1 MPRRFSLKTRLLSLL
16 LSAAM
21 VLMFLPASA
30 FAADDEQVRVG
41 DAWLGSATRVVSCGE
56 GGTAA
61 YDPDTKTLTLTNV
74 TINHDYNAAI
84 WNTVEGLTIKLVGK
98 NSINSGEQTGILSMQ
113 GCGLLT
119 LTGEEGS
126 LNITTADGQAI
137 YANTGSLL
145 IKDTTVTAST
155 EAFDTCAVSADL
167 GIEISGSTLESAIAS
182 GNAIYTPGDLKI
194 ENSNV
199 TTSNDNQNNKGYPAI
214 WSDGDIT
221 INGGQLKSTCKGGT
235 ALGAASTISITG
247 CTLESASTDGNA
259 IYTPGDLK
267 IENSNV
273 TTSNDNTNNNGYPA
287 IWCYGDITI
296 NGGQLKSTC
305 IGSDALGAV
314 GALSITDCNV
324 ENKGYYTALYS
335 GGKMTLTG
343 GSITAEAENNAII
356 SNSAMTITN
365 ATVKATAQRYDA
377 LRASDVMKIN
387 GGSIT
392 ADAGDNAIISYS
404 AMTITNATVKATAQR
419 HNALRASDVMKING
433 GRVEATT
440 VLYDEETYA
449 IHMQPL
455 DDGSNDGRMEIG
467 GGVELYVK
475 GFSGIAVGDEATIAD
490 AHIVIDSEDWSIDM
504 PVKFA
509 EGCDIALALGG
520 DSMES
525 AEPFDWYSMSLEP
538 FTPGTPG
545 GTYRYLELFSGA
557 KHTLRVTN
565 GMISELNGKPYT
577 GNEAEIPAGS
587 PVTLTLTVNEDAFTA
602 GEVFSSWTL
611 SPTPRDLQINGNV
624 ITFTMPAEDV
634 EIRATGD
641 IPPEPG
647 PDAEGS
653 PLFGLALGAVGGT
666 LVGLTFYAAHEL
678 GITQTLRETLPAGA
692 AIPAN
697 RGELALLLWN
707 AADKPEPEKQPAF
720 TDVSDL
726 ETAKAAQWAIE
737 AGLMET
743 ESSGKFAP
751 AKRVTRLKVFRTWKA
766 ANH

>member
-1 MPRRFSLKTRLLSLL
+1 MHQKKGMFLMPRRFSLKTRLLSLL

-41 DAWLGSATRVVSCGE
+41 YTWLGSATRSVTCGD
-56 GGTAA
+56 GTAA
-61 YDPDTKTLTLTNV
+61 YDPDTKTLTLTNA

-84 WNTVEGLTIKLVGK
+84 WNTTDDLIIKLVGE
-98 NSINSGEQTGILSMQ
+98 NSINSGNEAGILSQ
-113 GCGLLT
+113 EGRGLLT
-119 LTGEEGS
+119 LTGEGS
-126 LNITTADGQAI
+126 LNITAADNYAI
-137 YANTGSLL
+137 YAHTGSLL
-145 IKDTTVTAST
+145 VKDTTVKVSS
-155 EAFDTCAVSADL
+155 DTLAVYADL
-167 GIEISGSTLESAIAS
+167 GIEISGSTFESS
-182 GNAIYTPGDLKI
+182 TTDGNAIWAPGDLKI

-214 WSDGDIT
+214 WCDSNIT

-235 ALGAASTISITG
+235 ALGAAGTISITG
-247 CTLESASTDGNA
+247 NTFESASTGSNA

-273 TTSNDNTNNNGYPA
+273 TTNSAGNFPA
-287 IWCYGDITI
+287 IWSDGDITI

-305 IGSDALGAV
+305 TGSDALGAA
-314 GALSITDCNV
+314 GTLSITNCNV
-324 ENKGYYTALYS
+324 ENKGASALYS
-335 GGKMTLTG
+335 QGEMTLTG
-343 GSITAEAENNAII
+343 GSITAEAEYNAII

-365 ATVKATAQRYDA
+365 ATVKATAQKY
-377 LRASDVMKIN
+377 
-387 GGSIT
+387 
-392 ADAGDNAIISYS
+392 
-404 AMTITNATVKATAQR
+404 
-419 HNALRASDVMKING
+419 NALRASDVMKIDG
-433 GRVEATT
+433 GWVKATT
-440 VLYDEETYA
+440 VLHDDAEPYA

-475 GFSGIAVGDEATIAD
+475 GVNGISVGEGATIED
-490 AHIVIDSEDWSIDM
+490 AHIVIDSEDCSIDM

-509 EGCDIALALGG
+509 DGYDIARALGG
-520 DSMES
+520 DSKEN
-525 AEPFDWYSMSLEP
+525 AKPFDWYSMSLEP
-538 FTPGTPG
+538 FTPNQP
-545 GTYRYLELFSGA
+545 GTYRYLELLSGA

-565 GMISELNGKPYT
+565 GMISEMNGKPYT

-602 GEVFSSWTL
+602 GEMFSSWTL
-611 SPTPRDLQINGNV
+611 SPTPRDLQIDGNV

-641 IPPEPG
+641 IPPEPT

-666 LVGLTFYAAHEL
+666 LVGLTFYAAHQL

-707 AADKPEPEKQPAF
+707 AADKPEPENQPAF
-720 TDVSDL
+720 TDVSDP

-766 ANH
+766 AKH

>member
-30 FAADDEQVRVG
+30 FAADDNQVLVG
-41 DAWLGSATRVVSCGE
+41 GQWLGSAKRTVPCGE
-56 GGTAA
+56 GTAA
-61 YDPDTKTLTLTNV
+61 YDPDTKTLTLTNA
-74 TINHDYNAAI
+74 TINYDKNAAI
-84 WNTVEGLTIKLVGK
+84 FNATDGLTIELVGE
-98 NSINSGEQTGILSMQ
+98 NSINPGGQPGILSMQ

-126 LNITTADGQAI
+126 LKITATAGHAI
-137 YANTGSLL
+137 CVNTGSLL
-145 IKDTTVTAST
+145 VKDTTVKVSSDVPAVY
-155 EAFDTCAVSADL
+155 ADFD
-167 GIEISGSTLESAIAS
+167 IEISGSTLESASANS
-182 GNAIYTPGDLKI
+182 NAIYTPGDLKI

-199 TTSNDNQNNKGYPAI
+199 TTNSAGNLPAI
-214 WSDGDIT
+214 WSDSDIT
-221 INGGQLKSTCKGGT
+221 INGGQLKSTG
-235 ALGAASTISITG
+235 
-247 CTLESASTDGNA
+247 
-259 IYTPGDLK
+259 
-267 IENSNV
+267 
-273 TTSNDNTNNNGYPA
+273 
-287 IWCYGDITI
+287 
-296 NGGQLKSTC
+296 

-343 GSITAEAENNAII
+343 GSITAEAENRAIM

-365 ATVKATAQRYDA
+365 ATVKATAQ
-377 LRASDVMKIN
+377 K
-387 GGSIT
+387 
-392 ADAGDNAIISYS
+392 
-404 AMTITNATVKATAQR
+404 
-419 HNALRASDVMKING
+419 HNALRASDVMKIDG

-440 VLYDEETYA
+440 VRYDAETYA

-455 DDGSNDGRMEIG
+455 NDGSNNGRMEIG

-475 GFSGIAVGDEATIAD
+475 GYKGISVGEGATIED
-490 AHIVIDSEDWSIDM
+490 AHIVIDSDDRSIDM

-509 EGCDIALALGG
+509 EGYDIARALGG
-520 DSMES
+520 DSKEN
-525 AEPFDWYSMSLEP
+525 AKPFDWYSMNLEP
-538 FTPGTPG
+538 YIPNQP
-545 GTYRYLELFSGA
+545 GTYRYLELLSGA

-565 GMISELNGKPYT
+565 GMISEMNGKPYT
-577 GNEAEIPAGS
+577 GNEAEISTGS

-611 SPTPRDLQINGNV
+611 SPAPRDLQINGNV

-666 LVGLTFYAAHEL
+666 LVGLTFYAAHEI
-678 GITQTLRETLPAGA
+678 GITQTLRKTLPAGA

-737 AGLMET
+737 TGLMET

>member
-41 DAWLGSATRVVSCGE
+41 DAWLGSATRSVTCGE
-56 GGTAA
+56 GTAA

-74 TINHDYNAAI
+74 TINCDDTTAI
-84 WNTVEGLTIKLVGK
+84 FNKTDGLTIKLVGE
-98 NSINSGEQTGILSMQ
+98 NSINSGKQSGILSMQ

-119 LTGEEGS
+119 LTGEGS
-126 LNITTADGQAI
+126 LNITAAGHAI

-145 IKDTTVTAST
+145 IKDTTVKVSS
-155 EAFDTCAVSADL
+155 DILAVCADL
-167 GIEISGSTLESAIAS
+167 GIEISNSTIESAS
-182 GNAIYTPGDLKI
+182 TDGNAIYAPGDLTI

-199 TTSNDNQNNKGYPAI
+199 TTSNDNAN
-214 WSDGDIT
+214 
-221 INGGQLKSTCKGGT
+221 
-235 ALGAASTISITG
+235 
-247 CTLESASTDGNA
+247 DGN
-259 IYTPGDLK
+259 
-267 IENSNV
+267 
-273 TTSNDNTNNNGYPA
+273 YPA
-287 IWCYGDITI
+287 IWCDSDITI
-296 NGGQLKSTC
+296 KGGQLKSTC
-305 IGSDALGAV
+305 IGSDALGAA
-314 GALSITDCNV
+314 GTLSITDCNV
-324 ENKGYYTALYS
+324 ENKGGYTALYS
-335 GGKMTLTG
+335 GGEMTLTG
-343 GSITAEAENNAII
+343 GSITAEAEGNAIM
-356 SNSAMTITN
+356 SRSAMTITN
-365 ATVKATAQRYDA
+365 ATVKATAQKY
-377 LRASDVMKIN
+377 
-387 GGSIT
+387 
-392 ADAGDNAIISYS
+392 
-404 AMTITNATVKATAQR
+404 
-419 HNALRASDVMKING
+419 NALRASDVMKIDG

-449 IHMQPL
+449 IHMQPM
-455 DDGSNDGRMEIG
+455 DDGNNGRMEIG

-475 GFSGIAVGDEATIAD
+475 GYNGIYVGDEATIED
-490 AHIVIDSEDWSIDM
+490 AHIVIDSEDCSIDM

-509 EGCDIALALGG
+509 DGYDIALALGG
-520 DSMES
+520 DSMEN
-525 AEPFDWYSMSLEP
+525 AEPFDWYSMSLKP

-545 GTYRYLELFSGA
+545 GTYRYLELLSGA

-565 GMISELNGKPYT
+565 GTISELNGKQYT

-587 PVTLTLTVNEDAFTA
+587 PVTLTLTVDADAFTG
-602 GEVFSSWTL
+602 GEVFNGWTL
-611 SPTPRDLQINGNV
+611 SPTPRDLQVEGDV
-624 ITFTMPAEDV
+624 ITFTMPAENV
-634 EIRATGD
+634 EISATGD

-647 PDAEGS
+647 PDADGN

-666 LVGLTFYAAHEL
+666 LVGLTLYAAHEL

-707 AADKPEPEKQPAF
+707 AADKPEPEKQPTF
-720 TDVSDL
+720 TDVSDP

-751 AKRVTRLKVFRTWKA
+751 AKRVTRLKVFRTWKSA
-766 ANH
+766 GH

>member
-1 MPRRFSLKTRLLSLL
+1 MPRRFSLKARLLSLL

-41 DAWLGSATRVVSCGE
+41 YTWLGSAMRVVPCGE
-56 GGTAA
+56 GTAA
-61 YDPDTKTLTLTNV
+61 YDPDTRTLTLTNV

-84 WNTVEGLTIKLVGK
+84 WNTVEGLTIKLVGE
-98 NSINSGEQTGILSMQ
+98 NSINSGNQPGILSMQ

-119 LTGEEGS
+119 LTGEGS

-145 IKDTTVTAST
+145 IKNTTVTAST

-221 INGGQLKSTCKGGT
+221 INGGQLKSTG
-235 ALGAASTISITG
+235 
-247 CTLESASTDGNA
+247 
-259 IYTPGDLK
+259 
-267 IENSNV
+267 
-273 TTSNDNTNNNGYPA
+273 
-287 IWCYGDITI
+287 
-296 NGGQLKSTC
+296 
-305 IGSDALGAV
+305 IGSDALGAI
-314 GALSITDCNV
+314 GTLSITDCTV
-324 ENKGYYTALYS
+324 ENEGGYTALYS

-343 GSITAEAENNAII
+343 GSITAEAERNAII
-356 SNSAMTITN
+356 SERAMTITN
-365 ATVKATAQRYDA
+365 ATVKATAQKY
-377 LRASDVMKIN
+377 
-387 GGSIT
+387 
-392 ADAGDNAIISYS
+392 
-404 AMTITNATVKATAQR
+404 
-419 HNALRASDVMKING
+419 NALRASNVMKIDG

-440 VLYDEETYA
+440 VLHDDAEPYA
-449 IHMQPL
+449 IHMEPMG
-455 DDGSNDGRMEIG
+455 DDDGRMEIG

-475 GFSGIAVGDEATIAD
+475 GYKGISVGEGATIED
-490 AHIVIDSEDWSIDM
+490 AHIVINSEDCSIDM

-509 EGCDIALALGG
+509 EGYDIALALGG
-520 DSMES
+520 DSMEN

-538 FTPGTPG
+538 FTPNQP

-587 PVTLTLTVNEDAFTA
+587 PVALTLTVNEDAFTA

-624 ITFTMPAEDV
+624 ITFTMPAENV

-641 IPPEPG
+641 IPPEPT
-647 PDAEGS
+647 PDAEVS
-653 PLFGLALGAVGGT
+653 PLFGLALGAVSGT
-666 LVGLTFYAAHEL
+666 LVGLTLYTVHEL

>member
-30 FAADDEQVRVG
+30 FAADDQQVRVG
-41 DAWLGSATRVVSCGE
+41 YTWLGSATRTVTCGE
-56 GGTAA
+56 GTAA
-61 YDPDTKTLTLTNV
+61 YDPDTKTLTLTNA

-84 WNTVEGLTIKLVGK
+84 WNTVENLTIKLVGE
-98 NSINSGEQTGILSMQ
+98 NSISSGEQTGILNQQSR
-113 GCGLLT
+113 GLLT
-119 LTGEEGS
+119 LTGDGS
-126 LNITTADGQAI
+126 LKITVTEGNAI
-137 YANTGSLL
+137 YVNDGSLL
-145 IKDTTVTAST
+145 IKDTTVKVSSAASN
-155 EAFDTCAVSADL
+155 ACAVFADK
-167 GIEISGSTLESAIAS
+167 GIEISGSTLESAIAN
-182 GNAIYTPGDLKI
+182 GNAIYTPGNLKI

-199 TTSNDNQNNKGYPAI
+199 TTSNDNKNDDGYPAI
-214 WSDGDIT
+214 WCYGDIT

-273 TTSNDNTNNNGYPA
+273 TTNSAGDLPA
-287 IWCYGDITI
+287 IWSDSDITI

-305 IGSDALGAV
+305 IGSDALGAA
-314 GALSITDCNV
+314 GTLSITNCNV
-324 ENKGYYTALYS
+324 ENKGGYTALYS
-335 GGKMTLTG
+335 GGKMTLT
-343 GSITAEAENNAII
+343 
-356 SNSAMTITN
+356 N
-365 ATVKATAQRYDA
+365 ATVKATAQT
-377 LRASDVMKIN
+377 S
-387 GGSIT
+387 
-392 ADAGDNAIISYS
+392 
-404 AMTITNATVKATAQR
+404 
-419 HNALRASDVMKING
+419 NALRASDVMKIDG
-433 GRVEATT
+433 GKVEATT
-440 VLYDEETYA
+440 LGEEEYA
-449 IHMQPL
+449 IHMQPI
-455 DDGSNDGRMEIG
+455 DDEDNNGRMEIG
-467 GGVELYVK
+467 GGAELYVK
-475 GFSGIAVGDEATIAD
+475 GYNGISVGDEATIAD
-490 AHIVIDSEDWSIDM
+490 AHIVIDSVDWSIDM

-509 EGCDIALALGG
+509 EGYDIARALGG
-520 DSMES
+520 DSMGS

-545 GTYRYLELFSGA
+545 TYPYLELFSGA

-565 GMISELNGKPYT
+565 GAISELNGKQYT

-587 PVTLTLTVNEDAFTA
+587 PVTLTLTVDEDAFTA

-611 SPTPRDLQINGNV
+611 SPTPNDLQIDGNV
-624 ITFTMPAEDV
+624 ITFIMPAEDV

-641 IPPEPG
+641 IPPEPT
-647 PDAEGS
+647 PDAEVS
-653 PLFGLALGAVGGT
+653 PLFGIALGAVGGT
-666 LVGLTFYAAHEL
+666 LVGLTFYTAHQL

-707 AADKPEPEKQPAF
+707 AADKPEPENQPTF
-720 TDVSDL
+720 TDVSDP
-726 ETAKAAQWAIE
+726 ETAKAAQWTIE

-751 AKRVTRLKVFRTWKA
+751 AKHVTRLKVFRTWKSA
-766 ANH
+766 GH

>member
-1 MPRRFSLKTRLLSLL
+1 MRQKKGMFLMPRRFSLKARLLSLL

-41 DAWLGSATRVVSCGE
+41 DTWLGSAMRSVPCGE
-56 GGTAA
+56 GTAA
-61 YDPDTKTLTLTNV
+61 YDPDTKILTLTNV

-119 LTGEEGS
+119 LTGEGS

-145 IKDTTVTAST
+145 IKNTTVTAST

-167 GIEISGSTLESAIAS
+167 GIEISGSTLESAIAN

-199 TTSNDNQNNKGYPAI
+199 TTSNDNKNDDDYPAI
-214 WSDGDIT
+214 WCKGDIT

-273 TTSNDNTNNNGYPA
+273 TTNSAGNLPA
-287 IWCYGDITI
+287 IWSDSDITI

-305 IGSDALGAV
+305 TGSDALGAA
-314 GALSITDCNV
+314 GTLSITNCNV
-324 ENKGYYTALYS
+324 ENKGASALYS
-335 GGKMTLTG
+335 QGEMTLTG
-343 GSITAEAENNAII
+343 GSITAEAEYNAII

-365 ATVKATAQRYDA
+365 ATVKATAQKY
-377 LRASDVMKIN
+377 
-387 GGSIT
+387 
-392 ADAGDNAIISYS
+392 
-404 AMTITNATVKATAQR
+404 
-419 HNALRASDVMKING
+419 NALRASDVMKIDG
-433 GRVEATT
+433 GWVKATT
-440 VLYDEETYA
+440 VLHDDAEPYA
-449 IHMQPL
+449 IHMQPM
-455 DDGSNDGRMEIG
+455 DDGSNNGRMEIG

-475 GFSGIAVGDEATIAD
+475 GVNGISVGEGATIED
-490 AHIVIDSEDWSIDM
+490 AHIVIDSEDCSIDM

-509 EGCDIALALGG
+509 DGYDIALALGG
-520 DSMES
+520 DSMEN

-545 GTYRYLELFSGA
+545 GTYRYLELLSGA

-565 GMISELNGKPYT
+565 GMISEMNGKPYT
-577 GNEAEIPAGS
+577 GSEAEIPAGS

-611 SPTPRDLQINGNV
+611 SPTPRDLQIDGNV
-624 ITFTMPAEDV
+624 ITFTMPAENV

-647 PDAEGS
+647 PDADGS

-707 AADKPEPEKQPAF
+707 AADKPEPENQPAF
-720 TDVSDL
+720 TDVSDP

-766 ANH
+766 AKH

>member
-1 MPRRFSLKTRLLSLL
+1 MRQKKGMFLMPRRFSLKTRLLSLL

-167 GIEISGSTLESAIAS
+167 GSEISGSTLESAIAS

-273 TTSNDNTNNNGYPA
+273 TTNSAGNLPA
-287 IWCYGDITI
+287 IWSDSDITI

-305 IGSDALGAV
+305 TGSDALGAT
-314 GALSITDCNV
+314 GTLSITDCTV

-343 GSITAEAENNAII
+343 GSITAEAEDNAII

-365 ATVKATAQRYDA
+365 ATVKATAQH
-377 LRASDVMKIN
+377 I
-387 GGSIT
+387 
-392 ADAGDNAIISYS
+392 
-404 AMTITNATVKATAQR
+404 
-419 HNALRASDVMKING
+419 NALRASDVMKIDG

-440 VLYDEETYA
+440 FGDEEYA
-449 IHMQPL
+449 IHMQPI
-455 DDGSNDGRMEIG
+455 DDEDNNGRMEIG

-475 GFSGIAVGDEATIAD
+475 GFSGIFVGEEATIAD
-490 AHIVIDSEDWSIDM
+490 AHIVIDSDEWSIDM

-520 DSMES
+520 DSMEN

-538 FTPGTPG
+538 YTPNQP
-545 GTYRYLELFSGA
+545 GTYRYLELLSGA

-577 GNEAEIPAGS
+577 GNEADIPAGS

-602 GEVFSSWTL
+602 GEVFSSWAL
-611 SPTPRDLQINGNV
+611 SPTPRDLQIDGNV

-641 IPPEPG
+641 IPPEPT

-653 PLFGLALGAVGGT
+653 PLFGIALGAVGGT

>member
-119 LTGEEGS
+119 LTGEGS

-182 GNAIYTPGDLKI
+182 GNAIYTPGDLTI

-199 TTSNDNQNNKGYPAI
+199 TTNSAGNLPAI
-214 WSDGDIT
+214 WSDSDIT
-221 INGGQLKSTCKGGT
+221 INGGQLKSTCT
-235 ALGAASTISITG
+235 
-247 CTLESASTDGNA
+247 
-259 IYTPGDLK
+259 
-267 IENSNV
+267 
-273 TTSNDNTNNNGYPA
+273 
-287 IWCYGDITI
+287 
-296 NGGQLKSTC
+296 
-305 IGSDALGAV
+305 GSDALGAT
-314 GALSITDCNV
+314 GTLSITDCTV

-343 GSITAEAENNAII
+343 GSITAEAEDNAII

-365 ATVKATAQRYDA
+365 ATVKATAQH
-377 LRASDVMKIN
+377 I
-387 GGSIT
+387 
-392 ADAGDNAIISYS
+392 
-404 AMTITNATVKATAQR
+404 
-419 HNALRASDVMKING
+419 NALRASDVMKIDG

-440 VLYDEETYA
+440 FGDEEYA
-449 IHMQPL
+449 IHMEPI
-455 DDGSNDGRMEIG
+455 DDEDNNGRMEIG

-475 GFSGIAVGDEATIAD
+475 GFSGIFVGEEATIAD
-490 AHIVIDSEDWSIDM
+490 AHIVIDSDEWSIDM

-509 EGCDIALALGG
+509 DGYDIALALGG
-520 DSMES
+520 DSMEN

-538 FTPGTPG
+538 YTPNQP
-545 GTYRYLELFSGA
+545 GTYRYLELLSGA

-565 GMISELNGKPYT
+565 GMISELNGKQYGDNVT
-577 GNEAEIPAGS
+577 DIPAGS

-611 SPTPRDLQINGNV
+611 SPTPRDLQIDGNV

>member
-1 MPRRFSLKTRLLSLL
+1 MRQKKGMFLMPRRFSLKTRLLSLL

-41 DAWLGSATRVVSCGE
+41 DTWLGSAMRSVTCGE
-56 GGTAA
+56 GTAA
-61 YDPDTKTLTLTNV
+61 YDPDTKTLTLTNA

-84 WNTVEGLTIKLVGK
+84 WNTVENLTIELVGE
-98 NSINSGEQTGILSMQ
+98 NSISSGEQTGILNQQSR
-113 GCGLLT
+113 GLLT
-119 LTGEEGS
+119 LTGDGS
-126 LNITTADGQAI
+126 LKITVTEGNAI
-137 YANTGSLL
+137 YVNDGSLL
-145 IKDTTVTAST
+145 IKDTTVKVSSAASN
-155 EAFDTCAVSADL
+155 ACAVFADK
-167 GIEISGSTLESAIAS
+167 GIEISGSTLESAIAN
-182 GNAIYTPGDLKI
+182 GNAIYTPGNLKI

-199 TTSNDNQNNKGYPAI
+199 TTSNDNKNDDGYPAI
-214 WSDGDIT
+214 WCKGDIT

-273 TTSNDNTNNNGYPA
+273 TTNSAGNLPA
-287 IWCYGDITI
+287 IWSDSDITI
-296 NGGQLKSTC
+296 NGGQLKSTG
-305 IGSDALGAV
+305 IGSDALGAI
-314 GALSITDCNV
+314 GTLSITDCTV
-324 ENKGYYTALYS
+324 ENEGGYTALYS

-343 GSITAEAENNAII
+343 GSITAEAERNAII
-356 SNSAMTITN
+356 SERAMTITN
-365 ATVKATAQRYDA
+365 ATVKATAQKY
-377 LRASDVMKIN
+377 
-387 GGSIT
+387 
-392 ADAGDNAIISYS
+392 
-404 AMTITNATVKATAQR
+404 
-419 HNALRASDVMKING
+419 NALRASDVMKIDG

-440 VLYDEETYA
+440 VLYDKETYA
-449 IHMQPL
+449 IHMEPMA
-455 DDGSNDGRMEIG
+455 DGSNDGRMEIG

-475 GFSGIAVGDEATIAD
+475 GFSGISVGEEATIAD
-490 AHIVIDSEDWSIDM
+490 AHIVIDSDDWSIDM

-509 EGCDIALALGG
+509 EGYDIALALGG

-538 FTPGTPG
+538 FTKGTP

-565 GMISELNGKPYT
+565 GTISELNGKQYT

-611 SPTPRDLQINGNV
+611 SPTPKDLQIDGNV
-624 ITFTMPAEDV
+624 ITFTMPAENV

-641 IPPEPG
+641 IPPEPT

-653 PLFGLALGAVGGT
+653 PLFGIALGAVGGT
-666 LVGLTFYAAHEL
+666 LVGLTFYAAHQL

-707 AADKPEPEKQPAF
+707 AADKPEPENQPTF
-720 TDVSDL
+720 TDVSDP

-751 AKRVTRLKVFRTWKA
+751 AKHVTRLKVFRTWKSA
-766 ANH
+766 GH

>member
-41 DAWLGSATRVVSCGE
+41 YTWLGSATRSVTCGD
-56 GGTAA
+56 GTAA
-61 YDPDTKTLTLTNV
+61 YDPDTKTLTLTNA

-84 WNTVEGLTIKLVGK
+84 WNTTDDLTIKLVGE
-98 NSINSGEQTGILSMQ
+98 NSINSGNQTGILSQ
-113 GCGLLT
+113 EGRGLLT
-119 LTGEEGS
+119 LTGEGS
-126 LNITTADGQAI
+126 LNITAADGYAI
-137 YANTGSLL
+137 YAHTGSLL
-145 IKDTTVTAST
+145 VKDTTVK
-155 EAFDTCAVSADL
+155 VSSDILAIYADL
-167 GIEISGSTLESAIAS
+167 GIEISGSTFESS
-182 GNAIYTPGDLKI
+182 TTDGNAIWTPGDLKI

-214 WSDGDIT
+214 WCDRNIT
-221 INGGQLKSTCKGGT
+221 ISGGQLKSTCT
-235 ALGAASTISITG
+235 
-247 CTLESASTDGNA
+247 
-259 IYTPGDLK
+259 
-267 IENSNV
+267 
-273 TTSNDNTNNNGYPA
+273 
-287 IWCYGDITI
+287 
-296 NGGQLKSTC
+296 
-305 IGSDALGAV
+305 GSDALGAA
-314 GALSITDCNV
+314 GTLSITDCTV
-324 ENKGYYTALYS
+324 ENSGASALYS
-335 GGKMTLTG
+335 QGKMTLTG
-343 GSITAEAENNAII
+343 GSITADAEYNAII

-365 ATVKATAQRYDA
+365 ATVKATAQRY
-377 LRASDVMKIN
+377 
-387 GGSIT
+387 
-392 ADAGDNAIISYS
+392 
-404 AMTITNATVKATAQR
+404 
-419 HNALRASDVMKING
+419 NALRASDVMKIDG
-433 GRVEATT
+433 GKVEATT
-440 VLYDEETYA
+440 VLYDDETYA
-449 IHMQPL
+449 IHMQPM

-475 GFSGIAVGDEATIAD
+475 GFSGISVGDEATIAD

-509 EGCDIALALGG
+509 EGYDIALALGG

-525 AEPFDWYSMSLEP
+525 AEPFDWYSMSLKP

-557 KHTLRVTN
+557 RHTLRVTN
-565 GMISELNGKPYT
+565 GMISEMNGKPYT

-602 GEVFSSWTL
+602 GEVFSSWPL
-611 SPTPRDLQINGNV
+611 SPTPRDLQIDGNV

-641 IPPEPG
+641 IPPEPT
-647 PDAEGS
+647 PDAEVS

-678 GITQTLRETLPAGA
+678 GITQILRETLPAGA

-707 AADKPEPEKQPAF
+707 AADKPEPENQPAF
-720 TDVSDL
+720 TDVSDP

-737 AGLMET
+737 AGLMEI

-766 ANH
+766 AKH

>member
-30 FAADDEQVRVG
+30 FAADEEQQVRVG
-41 DAWLGSATRVVSCGE
+41 YTCLGSATRSVTCGE
-56 GGTAA
+56 GTAA

-74 TINHDYNAAI
+74 TINHDYDAAI
-84 WNTVEGLTIKLVGK
+84 WNTTDDLTIKLVGE
-98 NSINSGEQTGILSMQ
+98 NSINSGDQVGILSQ
-113 GCGLLT
+113 EGRGLLT
-119 LTGEEGS
+119 LTGEGS

-182 GNAIYTPGDLKI
+182 GNASYTPGDLKI

-199 TTSNDNQNNKGYPAI
+199 TTNSAGNLPAI
-214 WSDGDIT
+214 WSDSDIT
-221 INGGQLKSTCKGGT
+221 INGGQLKSTCT
-235 ALGAASTISITG
+235 
-247 CTLESASTDGNA
+247 
-259 IYTPGDLK
+259 
-267 IENSNV
+267 
-273 TTSNDNTNNNGYPA
+273 
-287 IWCYGDITI
+287 
-296 NGGQLKSTC
+296 
-305 IGSDALGAV
+305 GSDALGAA
-314 GALSITDCNV
+314 GTLSITNCNV
-324 ENKGYYTALYS
+324 ENKGSYTALYS
-335 GGKMTLTG
+335 GGEMTLTG
-343 GSITAEAENNAII
+343 GSITAEAENNAIL
-356 SNSAMTITN
+356 SRSAMTITN
-365 ATVKATAQRYDA
+365 ATVKATAQKY
-377 LRASDVMKIN
+377 
-387 GGSIT
+387 
-392 ADAGDNAIISYS
+392 
-404 AMTITNATVKATAQR
+404 
-419 HNALRASDVMKING
+419 NALRASDVMKIDG

-440 VLYDEETYA
+440 TTVLYDDVEPYA
-449 IHMQPL
+449 IHMEPMG
-455 DDGSNDGRMEIG
+455 DGSNNGRMEIG

-475 GFSGIAVGDEATIAD
+475 GYKGISVGDGATIAD
-490 AHIVIDSEDWSIDM
+490 AHIVIDSDDWSIDM

-509 EGCDIALALGG
+509 DGYDIARALGG
-520 DSMES
+520 DSKEN
-525 AEPFDWYSMSLEP
+525 AKPFDWYSMNLEP
-538 FTPGTPG
+538 YIPNQP
-545 GTYRYLELFSGA
+545 GTYRYLELLSGA

-565 GMISELNGKPYT
+565 GMISEMNGKPYT
-577 GNEAEIPAGS
+577 GNEAEISTGS

-611 SPTPRDLQINGNV
+611 SPAPRDLQINGNV

-666 LVGLTFYAAHEL
+666 LVGLTFYAAHEI
-678 GITQTLRETLPAGA
+678 GITQTLRKTLPAGA

-737 AGLMET
+737 TGLMET

>member
-41 DAWLGSATRVVSCGE
+41 DTWLGSAMRSVACGE
-56 GGTAA
+56 GTAA

-74 TINHDYNAAI
+74 TINCDDTTAI
-84 WNTVEGLTIKLVGK
+84 WNTVEGLTIELVGE
-98 NSINSGEQTGILSMQ
+98 NSINSGEQTGILSQ
-113 GCGLLT
+113 EGCGLLT
-119 LTGEEGS
+119 LTGDGS
-126 LNITTADGQAI
+126 LNITVMGGNAI
-137 YANTGSLL
+137 FVNTGSLL
-145 IKDTTVTAST
+145 IKDTTVTVSSGASD
-155 EAFDTCAVSADL
+155 ACAVTADYD
-167 GIEISGSTLESAIAS
+167 IEISGSTLESAIAN
-182 GNAIYTPGDLKI
+182 GNAIFARGDLKI

-199 TTSNDNQNNKGYPAI
+199 TTSNDNQYDDA
-214 WSDGDIT
+214 
-221 INGGQLKSTCKGGT
+221 
-235 ALGAASTISITG
+235 
-247 CTLESASTDGNA
+247 
-259 IYTPGDLK
+259 
-267 IENSNV
+267 
-273 TTSNDNTNNNGYPA
+273 YPA
-287 IWCYGDITI
+287 IWCDGDITI

-305 IGSDALGAV
+305 IGSDALGAA
-314 GALSITDCNV
+314 GTLSITDCTV
-324 ENKGYYTALYS
+324 ENKGDYTALYS

-343 GSITAEAENNAII
+343 GSITAEAENSAIM
-356 SNSAMTITN
+356 SRSAMTITN
-365 ATVKATAQRYDA
+365 ATVKATAQHY
-377 LRASDVMKIN
+377 
-387 GGSIT
+387 
-392 ADAGDNAIISYS
+392 
-404 AMTITNATVKATAQR
+404 
-419 HNALRASDVMKING
+419 NALRASDVMKIDG

-440 VLYDEETYA
+440 VLYDAKTYA
-449 IHMQPL
+449 IHMQPM
-455 DDGSNDGRMEIG
+455 DDGSNNGRMEIG
-467 GGVELYVK
+467 GGAELYVK
-475 GFSGIAVGDEATIAD
+475 GFSGISVGEEATIAD
-490 AHIVIDSEDWSIDM
+490 AHIVIDSDDWSIDM

-509 EGCDIALALGG
+509 DGYDIARALGG

-525 AEPFDWYSMSLEP
+525 AKPFDWYSMSLEP

-545 GTYRYLELFSGA
+545 TYPYLELFSGA

-565 GMISELNGKPYT
+565 GTISEMNGKPYT

-611 SPTPRDLQINGNV
+611 SPTPRDLQIDGNV

-641 IPPEPG
+641 IPPEPT

-653 PLFGLALGAVGGT
+653 PLFGLALGAVAGT
-666 LVGLTFYAAHEL
+666 LVGLSFYAAHEL

-707 AADKPEPEKQPAF
+707 AADKPEPENQPAF
-720 TDVSDL
+720 TDVSDP

-766 ANH
+766 AKH

>member
-30 FAADDEQVRVG
+30 FAADDNQVLVG
-41 DAWLGSATRVVSCGE
+41 GQWLGSAKRTVPCGE
-56 GGTAA
+56 GTAA
-61 YDPDTKTLTLTNV
+61 YDPDTKTLTLTNA
-74 TINHDYNAAI
+74 TINYDKNAAI
-84 WNTVEGLTIKLVGK
+84 FNATDGLTIELVGE
-98 NSINSGEQTGILSMQ
+98 NSINPGGQPGILSMQ

-126 LNITTADGQAI
+126 LKITATAGHAI
-137 YANTGSLL
+137 CVNTGSLL
-145 IKDTTVTAST
+145 VKDTTVKVSSDVPAVY
-155 EAFDTCAVSADL
+155 ADFD
-167 GIEISGSTLESAIAS
+167 IEISGSTLESASANS
-182 GNAIYTPGDLKI
+182 NAIYTPGDLKI

-199 TTSNDNQNNKGYPAI
+199 TTNSTGDFPAI
-214 WSDGDIT
+214 WSDSDIT
-221 INGGQLKSTCKGGT
+221 INGGQLKSTCT
-235 ALGAASTISITG
+235 
-247 CTLESASTDGNA
+247 
-259 IYTPGDLK
+259 
-267 IENSNV
+267 
-273 TTSNDNTNNNGYPA
+273 
-287 IWCYGDITI
+287 
-296 NGGQLKSTC
+296 
-305 IGSDALGAV
+305 GSDALGAT
-314 GALSITDCNV
+314 GTLSITNCNV
-324 ENKGYYTALYS
+324 ENKGASALYS
-335 GGKMTLTG
+335 QGEMTLTG
-343 GSITAEAENNAII
+343 GSITADAEYNAII

-377 LRASDVMKIN
+377 LRASDVMKID

-419 HNALRASDVMKING
+419 HNALRASDVMKIDG

-449 IHMQPL
+449 IHMEPM
-455 DDGSNDGRMEIG
+455 DDGNNGRMEIG

-525 AEPFDWYSMSLEP
+525 AEPFDWYSMSLKP

-565 GMISELNGKPYT
+565 GMISEMNGKPYT

-611 SPTPRDLQINGNV
+611 SPTPRDLQIDGNV
-624 ITFTMPAEDV
+624 ITFTMPAENV

-641 IPPEPG
+641 IPPEPT
-647 PDAEGS
+647 PDADGS
-653 PLFGLALGAVGGT
+653 PLFGLALGAVSGT
-666 LVGLTFYAAHEL
+666 LVGLTFYAAHQL
-678 GITQTLRETLPAGA
+678 GITQALRETLPAGA

-707 AADKPEPEKQPAF
+707 AADKPEPENQPAF
-720 TDVSDL
+720 TDVSDP

>member
-30 FAADDEQVRVG
+30 FAADEEQQVRVG
-41 DAWLGSATRVVSCGE
+41 DAWLGSATRSVTCGD
-56 GGTAA
+56 GTAA
-61 YDPDTKTLTLTNV
+61 YDPDTKTLTLTNA

-84 WNTVEGLTIKLVGK
+84 WNTVEGLTIELVGE
-98 NSINSGEQTGILSMQ
+98 NSINSGEQTGILSQ
-113 GCGLLT
+113 EGCGLLT
-119 LTGEEGS
+119 LTGEGS
-126 LNITTADGQAI
+126 LNITVTGGNAI
-137 YANTGSLL
+137 FVNTGSLL
-145 IKDTTVTAST
+145 IKDTTVTVSSGASD
-155 EAFDTCAVSADL
+155 ACAVTADYD
-167 GIEISGSTLESAIAS
+167 IEISGSTLESAIAN

-199 TTSNDNQNNKGYPAI
+199 TTSNDNKNDDGYPAI
-214 WSDGDIT
+214 WCKGDIT
-221 INGGQLKSTCKGGT
+221 INGGQLKSTCT
-235 ALGAASTISITG
+235 
-247 CTLESASTDGNA
+247 
-259 IYTPGDLK
+259 
-267 IENSNV
+267 
-273 TTSNDNTNNNGYPA
+273 
-287 IWCYGDITI
+287 
-296 NGGQLKSTC
+296 
-305 IGSDALGAV
+305 GSDALGAA
-314 GALSITDCNV
+314 GTLSITNCNV
-324 ENKGYYTALYS
+324 ENKGASALYS
-335 GGKMTLTG
+335 QGEMTLTG
-343 GSITAEAENNAII
+343 GSITAEAEYNAII
-356 SNSAMTITN
+356 SRSAMTITN
-365 ATVKATAQRYDA
+365 ATVKATAQHY
-377 LRASDVMKIN
+377 
-387 GGSIT
+387 
-392 ADAGDNAIISYS
+392 
-404 AMTITNATVKATAQR
+404 
-419 HNALRASDVMKING
+419 NALRASDVMKIDG

-440 VLYDEETYA
+440 VLYDKETYA
-449 IHMQPL
+449 IHMQPM
-455 DDGSNDGRMEIG
+455 DDGSNNGRMEIG
-467 GGVELYVK
+467 GGVELYAK
-475 GFSGIAVGDEATIAD
+475 GFSGIFVGEEATIAD
-490 AHIVIDSEDWSIDM
+490 AHIVIDSDDWSIDM

-509 EGCDIALALGG
+509 EGYDIALALGG

-525 AEPFDWYSMSLEP
+525 AKPFDWYSMSLEP

-545 GTYRYLELFSGA
+545 TYPYLELFSGA

-611 SPTPRDLQINGNV
+611 SPTPRDLQIDGNV
-624 ITFTMPAEDV
+624 ITFTMPAENV

-641 IPPEPG
+641 IPPEPT

-666 LVGLTFYAAHEL
+666 LVGLTLYTAHEL

-707 AADKPEPEKQPAF
+707 AADKPEPENQPAF
-720 TDVSDL
+720 TDVSDP

-766 ANH
+766 AKH

>member
-119 LTGEEGS
+119 LTGEGS

-247 CTLESASTDGNA
+247 CTLESASTGSNA
-259 IYTPGDLK
+259 IYTPGDLT

-273 TTSNDNTNNNGYPA
+273 TTNSAGNLPA
-287 IWCYGDITI
+287 IWSDSDITI

-305 IGSDALGAV
+305 TGSDALGAT
-314 GALSITDCNV
+314 GTLSITDCTV

-343 GSITAEAENNAII
+343 GSITAEAEDNAII

-365 ATVKATAQRYDA
+365 ATVKATAQH
-377 LRASDVMKIN
+377 I
-387 GGSIT
+387 
-392 ADAGDNAIISYS
+392 
-404 AMTITNATVKATAQR
+404 
-419 HNALRASDVMKING
+419 NALRASDVMKIDG

-440 VLYDEETYA
+440 FGDKEYA
-449 IHMQPL
+449 IHMQPI
-455 DDGSNDGRMEIG
+455 DDEDNNGRMEIG

-475 GFSGIAVGDEATIAD
+475 GFSGIFVGEEATIAD
-490 AHIVIDSEDWSIDM
+490 AHIVIDSDEWSIDM

-509 EGCDIALALGG
+509 DGYDIALALGG
-520 DSMES
+520 DSKGS

-545 GTYRYLELFSGA
+545 TYRYLELLSGA

-565 GMISELNGKPYT
+565 GMISELNGKQYGDNVT
-577 GNEAEIPAGS
+577 DIPAGS

-611 SPTPRDLQINGNV
+611 FPTPRDLQIDGNV

-641 IPPEPG
+641 IPPEPT

-666 LVGLTFYAAHEL
+666 LVGLTFYAAHEI

>member
-1 MPRRFSLKTRLLSLL
+1 MRQKKGMFLMPRRFSLKTRLLSLL

-119 LTGEEGS
+119 LTGEGS
-126 LNITTADGQAI
+126 LNITAADGHAI

-145 IKDTTVTAST
+145 VKDTTVKVSSDAL
-155 EAFDTCAVSADL
+155 AVYADL

-199 TTSNDNQNNKGYPAI
+199 TTSNDNQSNKGYPAI
-214 WSDGDIT
+214 CCDGDIT
-221 INGGQLKSTCKGGT
+221 INGGQLKSTCT
-235 ALGAASTISITG
+235 
-247 CTLESASTDGNA
+247 
-259 IYTPGDLK
+259 
-267 IENSNV
+267 
-273 TTSNDNTNNNGYPA
+273 
-287 IWCYGDITI
+287 
-296 NGGQLKSTC
+296 
-305 IGSDALGAV
+305 GSDALGAT
-314 GALSITDCNV
+314 GTLSITDCTV

-343 GSITAEAENNAII
+343 GSITAEAEDNAII

-365 ATVKATAQRYDA
+365 ATVKATAQH
-377 LRASDVMKIN
+377 I
-387 GGSIT
+387 
-392 ADAGDNAIISYS
+392 
-404 AMTITNATVKATAQR
+404 
-419 HNALRASDVMKING
+419 NALRASDVMKIDG

-440 VLYDEETYA
+440 FGDEEYA
-449 IHMQPL
+449 IHMEPI
-455 DDGSNDGRMEIG
+455 DDEDNNGRMEIG

-475 GFSGIAVGDEATIAD
+475 GFSGIFVGEEATIAD
-490 AHIVIDSEDWSIDM
+490 AHIVIDSDEWSIDM

-509 EGCDIALALGG
+509 DGYDIALALGG
-520 DSMES
+520 DSMEN

-538 FTPGTPG
+538 YTPNQP
-545 GTYRYLELFSGA
+545 GTYRYLELLSGA

-565 GMISELNGKPYT
+565 GMISELNGKQYGDNVT
-577 GNEAEIPAGS
+577 DIPAGS

-611 SPTPRDLQINGNV
+611 SPTPRDLQIDGNV

>member
-1 MPRRFSLKTRLLSLL
+1 MRQKKGMFLMPRRFSLKTRLLSLL

-119 LTGEEGS
+119 LTGEGS

-247 CTLESASTDGNA
+247 CTLESASTGSNA
-259 IYTPGDLK
+259 IYTPGDLT

-273 TTSNDNTNNNGYPA
+273 TTNSAGNLPA
-287 IWCYGDITI
+287 IWSDSDITI

-305 IGSDALGAV
+305 TGSDALGAT
-314 GALSITDCNV
+314 GTLSITDCTV

-343 GSITAEAENNAII
+343 GSITAEAEDNAII

-365 ATVKATAQRYDA
+365 ATVKATAQH
-377 LRASDVMKIN
+377 I
-387 GGSIT
+387 
-392 ADAGDNAIISYS
+392 
-404 AMTITNATVKATAQR
+404 
-419 HNALRASDVMKING
+419 NALRASDVMKIDG

-440 VLYDEETYA
+440 FGDEEYA
-449 IHMQPL
+449 IHMQPI
-455 DDGSNDGRMEIG
+455 DDEDNNGRMEIG

-475 GFSGIAVGDEATIAD
+475 GFSGIFVGEEATIAD
-490 AHIVIDSEDWSIDM
+490 AHIVIDSDEWSIDM

-520 DSMES
+520 DSMEN

-538 FTPGTPG
+538 YTPNQP
-545 GTYRYLELFSGA
+545 GTYRYLELLSGA

-577 GNEAEIPAGS
+577 GNEADIPAGS

-611 SPTPRDLQINGNV
+611 SPTPRDLQIDGNV
-624 ITFTMPAEDV
+624 ITFTMPAENV

-641 IPPEPG
+641 IPPEPT

-653 PLFGLALGAVGGT
+653 PLFGIALGAVGGT

-720 TDVSDL
+720 ADVSDL

>member
-1 MPRRFSLKTRLLSLL
+1 MRQKKGMFLMPRRFSLKTRLLSLL

-41 DAWLGSATRVVSCGE
+41 DTWLGSAMRVVPCGD
-56 GGTAA
+56 GTAA

-74 TINHDYNAAI
+74 TINYDDTTAI
-84 WNTVEGLTIKLVGK
+84 FNKTDGLTIKLVGK
-98 NSINSGEQTGILSMQ
+98 NSINSGKQTGILSMQ

-119 LTGEEGS
+119 LTGEGS
-126 LNITTADGQAI
+126 LTITTADGQAI

-145 IKDTTVTAST
+145 IKDTTVTASSG
-155 EAFDTCAVSADL
+155 ASDTCAVSADY
-167 GIEISGSTLESAIAS
+167 GIEISGSTLESTIAS
-182 GNAIYTPGDLKI
+182 GNAISTGDRYGTRGDLKI

-199 TTSNDNQNNKGYPAI
+199 TTSNDNTNHNGYPAIWCDGDMTINGGQLKSTCIDGNAISASGYLKIENSNVTTSSDNTNNNGCPAIRCKGDITINGGQLKSTCKGSNAIYALGDLKIENSNVTTDTDNDNAAVRKYPAI

-221 INGGQLKSTCKGGT
+221 INGGQLKSTCT
-235 ALGAASTISITG
+235 
-247 CTLESASTDGNA
+247 
-259 IYTPGDLK
+259 
-267 IENSNV
+267 
-273 TTSNDNTNNNGYPA
+273 
-287 IWCYGDITI
+287 
-296 NGGQLKSTC
+296 
-305 IGSDALGAV
+305 GSDALGAS
-314 GALSITDCNV
+314 GTLSITNCNM
-324 ENKGYYTALYS
+324 ENKGASALYS
-335 GGKMTLTG
+335 QGEMTLTD
-343 GSITAEAENNAII
+343 GSITAEAEYNAII
-356 SNSAMTITN
+356 SDSAMTITN
-365 ATVKATAQRYDA
+365 ATVKATAQKY
-377 LRASDVMKIN
+377 
-387 GGSIT
+387 
-392 ADAGDNAIISYS
+392 
-404 AMTITNATVKATAQR
+404 
-419 HNALRASDVMKING
+419 NALRASDFMKIDG

-440 VLYDEETYA
+440 TTVLYDDAEPYA
-449 IHMQPL
+449 IHMQPMG
-455 DDGSNDGRMEIG
+455 DGSNDGRMEIG

-475 GFSGIAVGDEATIAD
+475 GYKGISVGEGATIED
-490 AHIVIDSEDWSIDM
+490 AHIVIDSEDCSIDM

-509 EGCDIALALGG
+509 DGYDIARALGG
-520 DSMES
+520 DSKEN
-525 AEPFDWYSMSLEP
+525 AKPFDWYSMSLEP
-538 FTPGTPG
+538 FTPNQP
-545 GTYRYLELFSGA
+545 GTYRYLELLSGA

-565 GMISELNGKPYT
+565 GMISEMNGKPYT

-611 SPTPRDLQINGNV
+611 SPTPRDLQIDGNV

-641 IPPEPG
+641 IPPEPT
-647 PDAEGS
+647 PDEDGN
-653 PLFGLALGAVGGT
+653 PMFGLALGAVAGT

-707 AADKPEPEKQPAF
+707 AADKPEPENQPAF
-720 TDVSDL
+720 TDVSDP

>member
-1 MPRRFSLKTRLLSLL
+1 MPRRFSLKIRLLSLL

-41 DAWLGSATRVVSCGE
+41 YTWLGSATRSVTCGD
-56 GGTAA
+56 GTAA
-61 YDPDTKTLTLTNV
+61 YDPDTKTLTLTNA

-84 WNTVEGLTIKLVGK
+84 WNTTDDLIIKLVGE
-98 NSINSGEQTGILSMQ
+98 NSINSGNEAGILSQ
-113 GCGLLT
+113 EGRGLLT
-119 LTGEEGS
+119 LTGEGS
-126 LNITTADGQAI
+126 LNITAADNYAI
-137 YANTGSLL
+137 YAHTGSLL
-145 IKDTTVTAST
+145 VKDTTVKVSS
-155 EAFDTCAVSADL
+155 DTLAVYADL
-167 GIEISGSTLESAIAS
+167 GIEISGSTFESS
-182 GNAIYTPGDLKI
+182 TTDGNAIWAPGDLKI

-214 WSDGDIT
+214 WCDSNIT

-235 ALGAASTISITG
+235 ALGAAGTISITG
-247 CTLESASTDGNA
+247 NTFESASTGSNA

-273 TTSNDNTNNNGYPA
+273 TTNSAGNFPA
-287 IWCYGDITI
+287 IWSDGDITI

-305 IGSDALGAV
+305 TGSDALGAA
-314 GALSITDCNV
+314 GTLSITNCNV
-324 ENKGYYTALYS
+324 ENKGASALYS
-335 GGKMTLTG
+335 QGEMTLTG
-343 GSITAEAENNAII
+343 GSITAEAEYNAII

-365 ATVKATAQRYDA
+365 ATVKATAQKY
-377 LRASDVMKIN
+377 
-387 GGSIT
+387 
-392 ADAGDNAIISYS
+392 
-404 AMTITNATVKATAQR
+404 
-419 HNALRASDVMKING
+419 NALRASDVMKIDG

-440 VLYDEETYA
+440 TTVLYDNAEPYA
-449 IHMQPL
+449 IHMQPMG
-455 DDGSNDGRMEIG
+455 DGSNDGRMEIG

-475 GFSGIAVGDEATIAD
+475 GYKGISVGEGATIAD
-490 AHIVIDSEDWSIDM
+490 AHIVIDSEDCSIDM

-509 EGCDIALALGG
+509 DGYDIARALGG
-520 DSMES
+520 DSKEN
-525 AEPFDWYSMSLEP
+525 AKPFDWYSMSLEP
-538 FTPGTPG
+538 FTPNQP
-545 GTYRYLELFSGA
+545 GTYRYLELLSGA

-565 GMISELNGKPYT
+565 GMISEMNGKPYT
-577 GNEAEIPAGS
+577 GSEAEIPAGS

-602 GEVFSSWTL
+602 GEMFSSWTL
-611 SPTPRDLQINGNV
+611 SPTPRDLQIDGNV

-641 IPPEPG
+641 IPPEPT

-666 LVGLTFYAAHEL
+666 LVGLTFYAAHQL

-707 AADKPEPEKQPAF
+707 AADKPEPENQPAF
-720 TDVSDL
+720 TDVSDP

-766 ANH
+766 AKH

>member
-1 MPRRFSLKTRLLSLL
+1 MRQKKGMFLMPRRFSLKTRLLSLL

-30 FAADDEQVRVG
+30 FAADDEQVRIG

-98 NSINSGEQTGILSMQ
+98 NSINSGKQTGILSMQ

-199 TTSNDNQNNKGYPAI
+199 TTNSAGNLPAI
-214 WSDGDIT
+214 WSDSDIT

-273 TTSNDNTNNNGYPA
+273 TTNSAGNLPA
-287 IWCYGDITI
+287 IWSDSDITI

-314 GALSITDCNV
+314 GTLSITNCNV
-324 ENKGYYTALYS
+324 ENKGGYTALYS
-335 GGKMTLTG
+335 GGKMTLT
-343 GSITAEAENNAII
+343 
-356 SNSAMTITN
+356 N
-365 ATVKATAQRYDA
+365 ATVKATAQTY
-377 LRASDVMKIN
+377 
-387 GGSIT
+387 
-392 ADAGDNAIISYS
+392 
-404 AMTITNATVKATAQR
+404 
-419 HNALRASDVMKING
+419 NALRASDVMKIDG

-440 VLYDEETYA
+440 FGEEEYA
-449 IHMQPL
+449 IHMEPMA
-455 DDGSNDGRMEIG
+455 DGSNDGRMEIG

-475 GFSGIAVGDEATIAD
+475 GYNGISVGEGATIED
-490 AHIVIDSEDWSIDM
+490 AHIVIDSEDCSIDM

-509 EGCDIALALGG
+509 DGYDIARALGG
-520 DSMES
+520 DSMEN

-545 GTYRYLELFSGA
+545 GTYRYLELLSGA

-577 GNEAEIPAGS
+577 GSEAEIPAGS

-611 SPTPRDLQINGNV
+611 SPTPRDLQIDGNV
-624 ITFTMPAEDV
+624 ITFTMPTEDV

-647 PDAEGS
+647 PDADGS
-653 PLFGLALGAVGGT
+653 PLFGLALGAVSGT
-666 LVGLTFYAAHEL
+666 LVGLTLYTVHEL

>member
-30 FAADDEQVRVG
+30 FAADDQQVRVG
-41 DAWLGSATRVVSCGE
+41 YTWLGNATRTVTCGE
-56 GGTAA
+56 GTAA
-61 YDPDTKTLTLTNV
+61 YDPDTKTLTLTNA

-84 WNTVEGLTIKLVGK
+84 WNTVENLTIELVGE
-98 NSINSGEQTGILSMQ
+98 NSINSGEQTGILNQ
-113 GCGLLT
+113 ELCGLLT
-119 LTGEEGS
+119 LTGDGS
-126 LNITTADGQAI
+126 LNITVTGGNAI
-137 YANTGSLL
+137 YVNKGSLL
-145 IKDTTVTAST
+145 IKDTTVKVSSG
-155 EAFDTCAVSADL
+155 AFDACAVSADY
-167 GIEISGSTLESAIAS
+167 GIEISGSTFESAIAN
-182 GNAIYTPGDLKI
+182 GNAIFVRGYMNGDLKI

-199 TTSNDNQNNKGYPAI
+199 TTSNDNKNGDGYPAI
-214 WSDGDIT
+214 WCDGDIT
-221 INGGQLKSTCKGGT
+221 INGGR
-235 ALGAASTISITG
+235 
-247 CTLESASTDGNA
+247 
-259 IYTPGDLK
+259 
-267 IENSNV
+267 
-273 TTSNDNTNNNGYPA
+273 
-287 IWCYGDITI
+287 
-296 NGGQLKSTC
+296 LKSTC
-305 IGSDALGAV
+305 IGSDALGAA
-314 GALSITDCNV
+314 GTLSITDCNV
-324 ENKGYYTALYS
+324 ENKGGYTALYS

-343 GSITAEAENNAII
+343 GSITAEAEGNAIM
-356 SNSAMTITN
+356 SRSAMTITN
-365 ATVKATAQRYDA
+365 ATVKATAQTY
-377 LRASDVMKIN
+377 
-387 GGSIT
+387 
-392 ADAGDNAIISYS
+392 
-404 AMTITNATVKATAQR
+404 
-419 HNALRASDVMKING
+419 NALRASDVMKIDG

-449 IHMQPL
+449 IHMEPMA
-455 DDGSNDGRMEIG
+455 DGSNDGRMEIG

-475 GFSGIAVGDEATIAD
+475 GFSGIYVGDEATIED
-490 AHIVIDSEDWSIDM
+490 AHIVIDSDDWSIDM

-509 EGCDIALALGG
+509 EGYDIALALGG

-538 FTPGTPG
+538 YTPKQPGTYP
-545 GTYRYLELFSGA
+545 YLELFSGA

-565 GMISELNGKPYT
+565 GTISELNGKQYT

-587 PVTLTLTVNEDAFTA
+587 SVTLTLTVNEDAFTA

-611 SPTPRDLQINGNV
+611 SPTPRDLQIDGNV

-641 IPPEPG
+641 IPPEPT
-647 PDAEGS
+647 PDAEVS
-653 PLFGLALGAVGGT
+653 PLFGIALGAVGGT
-666 LVGLTFYAAHEL
+666 LVGLTFYAAHQL

-707 AADKPEPEKQPAF
+707 AADKPEPENQPAF
-720 TDVSDL
+720 TDVSDP

-751 AKRVTRLKVFRTWKA
+751 AKHVTRLKVFRTWKSA
-766 ANH
+766 GH

>member
-41 DAWLGSATRVVSCGE
+41 GQWLGSATRSVTCGE
-56 GGTAA
+56 GTAA

-84 WNTVEGLTIKLVGK
+84 WNTVENLTIKLVGE
-98 NSINSGEQTGILSMQ
+98 NSINSGEQAGILNQQSR
-113 GCGLLT
+113 GLLT
-119 LTGEEGS
+119 LTGDGS
-126 LNITTADGQAI
+126 LKITVTEGNAI
-137 YANTGSLL
+137 YVNDGSLL
-145 IKDTTVTAST
+145 IKDTTVKVSSAASN
-155 EAFDTCAVSADL
+155 ACAVFADK
-167 GIEISGSTLESAIAS
+167 GIEISGSTLESAIAN
-182 GNAIYTPGDLKI
+182 GNAIYTPGNLKI

-199 TTSNDNQNNKGYPAI
+199 TTSNDNANGGDYPAI
-214 WSDGDIT
+214 WCASNIT

-235 ALGAASTISITG
+235 ALGAKGT
-247 CTLESASTDGNA
+247 
-259 IYTPGDLK
+259 
-267 IENSNV
+267 
-273 TTSNDNTNNNGYPA
+273 
-287 IWCYGDITI
+287 
-296 NGGQLKSTC
+296 
-305 IGSDALGAV
+305 
-314 GALSITDCNV
+314 LSITNCTV
-324 ENKGYYTALYS
+324 ENNGASALYS
-335 GGKMTLTG
+335 QGEMILTG
-343 GSITAEAENNAII
+343 GSITAEAEGNAII
-356 SNSAMTITN
+356 SERAMTITN
-365 ATVKATAQRYDA
+365 ATVKATAQTY
-377 LRASDVMKIN
+377 
-387 GGSIT
+387 
-392 ADAGDNAIISYS
+392 
-404 AMTITNATVKATAQR
+404 
-419 HNALRASDVMKING
+419 NALRASDVMKIDG

-449 IHMQPL
+449 IHMQPM
-455 DDGSNDGRMEIG
+455 DDGNNGRMEIG

-475 GFSGIAVGDEATIAD
+475 GYSGIYVGDEATIED
-490 AHIVIDSEDWSIDM
+490 AHIVIDSDDWSIDM

-509 EGCDIALALGG
+509 DGYDIALALGG
-520 DSMES
+520 DSMEN
-525 AEPFDWYSMSLEP
+525 AEPFDWYSMSLKP

-545 GTYRYLELFSGA
+545 GTYRYLELLSGA

-587 PVTLTLTVNEDAFTA
+587 PVTLTVDADAFTG
-602 GEVFSSWTL
+602 GEVFNSWTL
-611 SPTPRDLQINGNV
+611 SPTPRDLQVEGDV
-624 ITFTMPAEDV
+624 ITFTMPAENV
-634 EIRATGD
+634 EISATGD
-641 IPPEPG
+641 IPPEPI
-647 PDAEGS
+647 PDADGS

-666 LVGLTFYAAHEL
+666 LVGLTLYAAHQL

-707 AADKPEPEKQPAF
+707 AADKPEPEKQPTF
-720 TDVSDL
+720 TDVSDP

-751 AKRVTRLKVFRTWKA
+751 AKRVTRLKVFRTWKSA
-766 ANH
+766 GH

>member
-1 MPRRFSLKTRLLSLL
+1 MRQKKGMFLMPRRFSLKTRLLSLL

-235 ALGAASTISITG
+235 ALGAAGTLSITG

-273 TTSNDNTNNNGYPA
+273 TTNSAGNLPA
-287 IWCYGDITI
+287 IWSDSDITI

-314 GALSITDCNV
+314 GTLSITNCNV
-324 ENKGYYTALYS
+324 ENKGGYTALYS
-335 GGKMTLTG
+335 GGKMTLT
-343 GSITAEAENNAII
+343 
-356 SNSAMTITN
+356 N
-365 ATVKATAQRYDA
+365 ATVKATAQTY
-377 LRASDVMKIN
+377 
-387 GGSIT
+387 
-392 ADAGDNAIISYS
+392 
-404 AMTITNATVKATAQR
+404 
-419 HNALRASDVMKING
+419 NALRASDVMKIDG

-440 VLYDEETYA
+440 FGEEEYA
-449 IHMQPL
+449 IHMEPMA
-455 DDGSNDGRMEIG
+455 DGSNDGRMEIG

-475 GFSGIAVGDEATIAD
+475 GYNGISVGEGATIED
-490 AHIVIDSEDWSIDM
+490 AHIVIDSEDCSIDM

-509 EGCDIALALGG
+509 DGYDIARALGG
-520 DSMES
+520 DSMEN

-545 GTYRYLELFSGA
+545 GTYRYLELLSGA

-577 GNEAEIPAGS
+577 GSEAEIPAGS

-602 GEVFSSWTL
+602 GEVFSSWAL
-611 SPTPRDLQINGNV
+611 SPTPRDLQIDGNV

-641 IPPEPG
+641 IPPEPT

-653 PLFGLALGAVGGT
+653 PLFGIALGAVGGT

-766 ANH
+766 ANP

>member
-41 DAWLGSATRVVSCGE
+41 YTWLGSATRTVTCGE
-56 GGTAA
+56 GTAA
-61 YDPDTKTLTLTNV
+61 YDPDTKTLTLTNA

-84 WNTVEGLTIKLVGK
+84 WNTVENLTIKLVGE
-98 NSINSGEQTGILSMQ
+98 NSINSGEQTGILNQQSR
-113 GCGLLT
+113 GLLT
-119 LTGEEGS
+119 LTGDGS
-126 LNITTADGQAI
+126 LKITVTEGNAI
-137 YANTGSLL
+137 YVNDGSLL
-145 IKDTTVTAST
+145 IKDTTVKVSSAASN
-155 EAFDTCAVSADL
+155 ACAVFADK
-167 GIEISGSTLESAIAS
+167 GIEISGSTLESAIAN
-182 GNAIYTPGDLKI
+182 GNAIYTPGNLKI

-199 TTSNDNQNNKGYPAI
+199 TTSNDNENDDGYPAI
-214 WSDGDIT
+214 WCKGDIT

-273 TTSNDNTNNNGYPA
+273 TTNSAGDLPA
-287 IWCYGDITI
+287 IWSDSDITI

-305 IGSDALGAV
+305 IGSDALGAA
-314 GALSITDCNV
+314 GTLSITNCNV
-324 ENKGYYTALYS
+324 ENKGGYTALYS
-335 GGKMTLTG
+335 GGKMTLT
-343 GSITAEAENNAII
+343 
-356 SNSAMTITN
+356 N
-365 ATVKATAQRYDA
+365 ATVKATAQT
-377 LRASDVMKIN
+377 S
-387 GGSIT
+387 
-392 ADAGDNAIISYS
+392 
-404 AMTITNATVKATAQR
+404 
-419 HNALRASDVMKING
+419 NALRASDVMKIDG

-440 VLYDEETYA
+440 FGEEEYA
-449 IHMQPL
+449 IHMQPI
-455 DDGSNDGRMEIG
+455 DDEDNNGRMEIG

-475 GFSGIAVGDEATIAD
+475 GYSGISVGDEATIED
-490 AHIVIDSEDWSIDM
+490 AHIVIDSDDWSIDM

-509 EGCDIALALGG
+509 DGYDIALALGG

-538 FTPGTPG
+538 FTPGQP
-545 GTYRYLELFSGA
+545 GTYPYLELVSGA

-565 GMISELNGKPYT
+565 GTISELNGKPYT
-577 GNEAEIPAGS
+577 GNEAEVPAGS

-611 SPTPRDLQINGNV
+611 SPTPKDLQIDGNV
-624 ITFTMPAEDV
+624 ITFTMPAEAV

-641 IPPEPG
+641 IPPEPT
-647 PDAEGS
+647 PDAEVS
-653 PLFGLALGAVGGT
+653 PLFGIALGAVGGT
-666 LVGLTFYAAHEL
+666 LVGLTFYTAHQL

-707 AADKPEPEKQPAF
+707 AADKPEPENQPTF
-720 TDVSDL
+720 TDVSDP

-751 AKRVTRLKVFRTWKA
+751 AKHVTRLKVFRTWKSA
-766 ANH
+766 GH

>member
-1 MPRRFSLKTRLLSLL
+1 MPRRFSLKARLLSLL

-30 FAADDEQVRVG
+30 FAADEEQVRVG
-41 DAWLGSATRVVSCGE
+41 YTWLGSATRSVTCGE
-56 GGTAA
+56 GTAA

-84 WNTVEGLTIKLVGK
+84 WNTTDDLTIKLVGE
-98 NSINSGEQTGILSMQ
+98 NSINSGDQAGILSQ
-113 GCGLLT
+113 EGRGLLT
-119 LTGEEGS
+119 LTGEGS
-126 LNITTADGQAI
+126 LNITAADGYAI
-137 YANTGSLL
+137 YAYTGSLL
-145 IKDTTVTAST
+145 VKDTTVKVSS
-155 EAFDTCAVSADL
+155 DILAVFADL
-167 GIEISGSTLESAIAS
+167 GIEISGSTFESS
-182 GNAIYTPGDLKI
+182 TTDGNAIWTRGDLKI
-194 ENSNV
+194 EDSNV
-199 TTSNDNQNNKGYPAI
+199 TTSNDNK
-214 WSDGDIT
+214 
-221 INGGQLKSTCKGGT
+221 
-235 ALGAASTISITG
+235 
-247 CTLESASTDGNA
+247 
-259 IYTPGDLK
+259 
-267 IENSNV
+267 
-273 TTSNDNTNNNGYPA
+273 NDNAYPA
-287 IWCYGDITI
+287 IWCDGNITI

-305 IGSDALGAV
+305 IGSDALGAA
-314 GALSITDCNV
+314 GTLSITDCNV
-324 ENKGYYTALYS
+324 ENKGGYTALYS

-343 GSITAEAENNAII
+343 GSITAEAEGNAIM
-356 SNSAMTITN
+356 SRSAMTITN
-365 ATVKATAQRYDA
+365 ATVKATAQTY
-377 LRASDVMKIN
+377 
-387 GGSIT
+387 
-392 ADAGDNAIISYS
+392 
-404 AMTITNATVKATAQR
+404 
-419 HNALRASDVMKING
+419 NALRASDVMKIDG

-440 VLYDEETYA
+440 VRYDKETYA
-449 IHMQPL
+449 IHMQPI
-455 DDGSNDGRMEIG
+455 DDEDNNGRMEIG

-475 GFSGIAVGDEATIAD
+475 GYSGIYVGEGATIED
-490 AHIVIDSEDWSIDM
+490 AHIVINSEDCSIDM

-509 EGCDIALALGG
+509 EGYDIALALGG
-520 DSMES
+520 DSMEN

-538 FTPGTPG
+538 FTPNQP

-557 KHTLRVTN
+557 KHTLRVAN

-587 PVTLTLTVNEDAFTA
+587 PVILTLTVNEDAFTA

-624 ITFTMPAEDV
+624 ITFTMPAENV

-641 IPPEPG
+641 IPPEPT
-647 PDAEGS
+647 PDAEVS

-707 AADKPEPEKQPAF
+707 AADKPEPENQPTF
-720 TDVSDL
+720 TDVSDP

-751 AKRVTRLKVFRTWKA
+751 AKHVTRLKVFRTWKSA
-766 ANH
+766 GH

>member
-1 MPRRFSLKTRLLSLL
+1 MGGCTMRQKKGMFLMPRRFSLKTRLLSLL

-41 DAWLGSATRVVSCGE
+41 YTWLGSATRSVTCGD
-56 GGTAA
+56 GTAA
-61 YDPDTKTLTLTNV
+61 YDPDTKTLTLTNA

-84 WNTVEGLTIKLVGK
+84 WNTTDDLIIKLVGE
-98 NSINSGEQTGILSMQ
+98 NSINSGNEAGILSQ
-113 GCGLLT
+113 EGRGLLT
-119 LTGEEGS
+119 LTGEGS
-126 LNITTADGQAI
+126 LNITAADNYAI
-137 YANTGSLL
+137 YAHTGSLL
-145 IKDTTVTAST
+145 VKDTTVKVSS
-155 EAFDTCAVSADL
+155 DTLAVYADL
-167 GIEISGSTLESAIAS
+167 GIEISGSTFESS
-182 GNAIYTPGDLKI
+182 TTDGNAIWAPGDLKI

-214 WSDGDIT
+214 WCDSNIT

-235 ALGAASTISITG
+235 ALGAAGTISITG
-247 CTLESASTDGNA
+247 NTFESASTGSNA

-273 TTSNDNTNNNGYPA
+273 TTNSAGNFPA
-287 IWCYGDITI
+287 IWSDGDITI

-305 IGSDALGAV
+305 TGSDALGAA
-314 GALSITDCNV
+314 GTLSITNCNV
-324 ENKGYYTALYS
+324 ENKGASALYS
-335 GGKMTLTG
+335 QGEMTLTG
-343 GSITAEAENNAII
+343 GSITAEAEYNAII

-365 ATVKATAQRYDA
+365 ATVKATAQKY
-377 LRASDVMKIN
+377 
-387 GGSIT
+387 
-392 ADAGDNAIISYS
+392 
-404 AMTITNATVKATAQR
+404 
-419 HNALRASDVMKING
+419 NALRASDVMKIDG
-433 GRVEATT
+433 GWVKATT
-440 VLYDEETYA
+440 VLHDDAEPYA

-455 DDGSNDGRMEIG
+455 DDGSNNGRMEIG

-475 GFSGIAVGDEATIAD
+475 GVNGISVGEGATIED
-490 AHIVIDSEDWSIDM
+490 AHIVIDSEDCSIDM

-509 EGCDIALALGG
+509 DGYDIARALGG

-545 GTYRYLELFSGA
+545 GTYRYLELLSGA

-587 PVTLTLTVNEDAFTA
+587 PVTLTLTLTVNEDAFTA
-602 GEVFSSWTL
+602 GEMFSSWTL
-611 SPTPRDLQINGNV
+611 SPTPRDLQIDGNV

-641 IPPEPG
+641 IPPEPT

-666 LVGLTFYAAHEL
+666 LVGLTLYTAHEL
-678 GITQTLRETLPAGA
+678 GITQTLRETLPAGT

-720 TDVSDL
+720 TDVSDP

-766 ANH
+766 AKH

>member
-119 LTGEEGS
+119 LTGEGS

-247 CTLESASTDGNA
+247 CTLESASTGSNA
-259 IYTPGDLK
+259 IYTPGDLT

-273 TTSNDNTNNNGYPA
+273 TTNSAGNLPA
-287 IWCYGDITI
+287 IWSDSDITI

-305 IGSDALGAV
+305 TGSDALGAT
-314 GALSITDCNV
+314 GTLSITDCTV

-343 GSITAEAENNAII
+343 GSITAEAEDNAIL
-356 SNSAMTITN
+356 SRSAMTITN
-365 ATVKATAQRYDA
+365 ATVKATAQKY
-377 LRASDVMKIN
+377 
-387 GGSIT
+387 
-392 ADAGDNAIISYS
+392 
-404 AMTITNATVKATAQR
+404 
-419 HNALRASDVMKING
+419 NALRASDVMKIDG

-440 VLYDEETYA
+440 FGENIYA
-449 IHMQPL
+449 IHMQPM
-455 DDGSNDGRMEIG
+455 DDGSNNGRMEIG

-475 GFSGIAVGDEATIAD
+475 GFSGIFVGEEATIAD
-490 AHIVIDSEDWSIDM
+490 AHIVIDSDDWSIDM

-509 EGCDIALALGG
+509 DGYDIARALGG
-520 DSMES
+520 DSKGS

-538 FTPGTPG
+538 FTPGT
-545 GTYRYLELFSGA
+545 YRYLELLSGA

-611 SPTPRDLQINGNV
+611 FPTPRDLQIDGNV

-641 IPPEPG
+641 IPPEPT

-666 LVGLTFYAAHEL
+666 LVGLTFYAAHEI

>member
-30 FAADDEQVRVG
+30 FAADDQQVRVG
-41 DAWLGSATRVVSCGE
+41 YTWLGSATRTVTCGE
-56 GGTAA
+56 GTAE
-61 YDPDTKTLTLTNV
+61 YDPDTKTLTLTNA

-84 WNTVEGLTIKLVGK
+84 WNTVENLTIKLVGE
-98 NSINSGEQTGILSMQ
+98 NSINSGEQTGILNQQSR
-113 GCGLLT
+113 GLLT
-119 LTGEEGS
+119 LTGDGS
-126 LNITTADGQAI
+126 LKITVTEGNAI
-137 YANTGSLL
+137 YVNDGSLL
-145 IKDTTVTAST
+145 IKDTTVKVSSAASN
-155 EAFDTCAVSADL
+155 ACAVFADK
-167 GIEISGSTLESAIAS
+167 GIEISGSTLESAIAN
-182 GNAIYTPGDLKI
+182 GNAIYTPGNLKI

-199 TTSNDNQNNKGYPAI
+199 TTSNDNENDDGYPAI
-214 WSDGDIT
+214 WCKGDIT

-273 TTSNDNTNNNGYPA
+273 TTNSAGDLPA
-287 IWCYGDITI
+287 IWSDSDITI

-305 IGSDALGAV
+305 IGSDALGAA
-314 GALSITDCNV
+314 GTLSITNCNV
-324 ENKGYYTALYS
+324 ENKGGYTALYS
-335 GGKMTLTG
+335 GGKMTLT
-343 GSITAEAENNAII
+343 
-356 SNSAMTITN
+356 N
-365 ATVKATAQRYDA
+365 ATVKATAQT
-377 LRASDVMKIN
+377 S
-387 GGSIT
+387 
-392 ADAGDNAIISYS
+392 
-404 AMTITNATVKATAQR
+404 
-419 HNALRASDVMKING
+419 NALRASDVMKIDG

-440 VLYDEETYA
+440 FGEEEYA
-449 IHMQPL
+449 IHMQPI
-455 DDGSNDGRMEIG
+455 DDEDNNGRMEIG

-475 GFSGIAVGDEATIAD
+475 GYSGISVGDEATIED
-490 AHIVIDSEDWSIDM
+490 AHIVIDSDDWSIDM

-509 EGCDIALALGG
+509 EGYDIALTLGG

-538 FTPGTPG
+538 FTPGQP
-545 GTYRYLELFSGA
+545 GTYPYLELVSGA

-565 GMISELNGKPYT
+565 GTISELNGKPYT
-577 GNEAEIPAGS
+577 GNEAEVPAGS

-611 SPTPRDLQINGNV
+611 SPTPRDLRIDGNV

-641 IPPEPG
+641 IPPEPT
-647 PDAEGS
+647 PDAEVS
-653 PLFGLALGAVGGT
+653 PLFGIALGAVGGT
-666 LVGLTFYAAHEL
+666 LVGLTFYTAHQL

-707 AADKPEPEKQPAF
+707 AADKPEPENQPTF
-720 TDVSDL
+720 TDVSDP
-726 ETAKAAQWAIE
+726 ETAKAAQWTIE

-751 AKRVTRLKVFRTWKA
+751 AKHVTRLKVFRTWKSA
-766 ANH
+766 GH

>member
-30 FAADDEQVRVG
+30 FAADDQQVRVG
-41 DAWLGSATRVVSCGE
+41 YTWLGSATRTVTCGE
-56 GGTAA
+56 GTAE
-61 YDPDTKTLTLTNV
+61 YDPDTKTLTLTNA

-84 WNTVEGLTIKLVGK
+84 WNTVENLTIELVGE
-98 NSINSGEQTGILSMQ
+98 NSISSGEQTGILNQQS
-113 GCGLLT
+113 CGLLT
-119 LTGEEGS
+119 LTGDGS
-126 LNITTADGQAI
+126 LNITVTGGNAI
-137 YANTGSLL
+137 FVNTGSLL
-145 IKDTTVTAST
+145 IKDTTVKVSSG
-155 EAFDTCAVSADL
+155 AFDACAVSADD
-167 GIEISGSTLESAIAS
+167 GIEISGSTLESAIAN
-182 GNAIYTPGDLKI
+182 GNAIFARGDLKI

-199 TTSNDNQNNKGYPAI
+199 TTSNDNKN
-214 WSDGDIT
+214 GD
-221 INGGQLKSTCKGGT
+221 
-235 ALGAASTISITG
+235 
-247 CTLESASTDGNA
+247 
-259 IYTPGDLK
+259 
-267 IENSNV
+267 
-273 TTSNDNTNNNGYPA
+273 GYPA
-287 IWCYGDITI
+287 IWCDGDITI

-305 IGSDALGAV
+305 IGSDALGAA
-314 GALSITDCNV
+314 GTLSITDCNV
-324 ENKGYYTALYS
+324 ENKGGYTALYS

-343 GSITAEAENNAII
+343 GSITAEAEGNAIM
-356 SNSAMTITN
+356 SRSAMTITN
-365 ATVKATAQRYDA
+365 ATVKATAQTY
-377 LRASDVMKIN
+377 
-387 GGSIT
+387 
-392 ADAGDNAIISYS
+392 
-404 AMTITNATVKATAQR
+404 
-419 HNALRASDVMKING
+419 NALRASDVMKIDG

-449 IHMQPL
+449 IHMEPMA
-455 DDGSNDGRMEIG
+455 DGSNNGRMEIG

-475 GFSGIAVGDEATIAD
+475 GYSGIYVGEGATIED
-490 AHIVIDSEDWSIDM
+490 AHIVINSEDCSIDM

-509 EGCDIALALGG
+509 EGYDIALALGG
-520 DSMES
+520 DSMEN

-538 FTPGTPG
+538 FTPNQP

-557 KHTLRVTN
+557 KHTLRVAN
-565 GMISELNGKPYT
+565 GMISEMNGKPYT

-587 PVTLTLTVNEDAFTA
+587 PVALTLTVNEDAFTA

-611 SPTPRDLQINGNV
+611 SPTPRDLHIDGNV
-624 ITFTMPAEDV
+624 ITFTMPAENV

-641 IPPEPG
+641 IPPEPT
-647 PDAEGS
+647 PDAEVS
-653 PLFGLALGAVGGT
+653 PLFGLALGAVSGT
-666 LVGLTFYAAHEL
+666 LVGLTLYTVHEL

-720 TDVSDL
+720 TDVSDP
-726 ETAKAAQWAIE
+726 ETAKAAQWTIE